1 MPKMKHGKQAFTL
14 IELLVVICIIAILAA
29 MLLPAL
35 QSARDSAATATCVNN
50 LMQFSKAYQMY
61 ATTYNDF
68 VPAKTAPFYSGG
80 GSGCAWENALI
91 DVMGQAGS
99 SSFRQSFYC
108 EADASLDDS
117 ANTGSKKSYSL
128 NNLSDAVHPYIP
140 YTLDNSGKLKDLTGK
155 YKGFISGNRT
165 TSVHTA
171 SDLIV
176 IGENCA
182 KNNTIGNAAYSVSDV
197 NACTGTSSSI
207 QQAVA
212 IYQRLTTH
220 KTGGH
225 LFLDGHAQH
234 VKPEKTL
241 PSDKSNF
248 KNVGKRTSMSD
259 GNPTGIASQGWGSWT
274 DCPERK
280 KGNSCTGTCYD

>member
-35 QSARDSAATATCVNN
+35 QSARDSASTATCVNN

-61 ATTYNDF
+61 ATTYDDF

-80 GSGCAWENALI
+80 GSGCKWEDALV

-99 SSFRQSFYC
+99 SSFRQSFFC

-117 ANTGSKKSYSL
+117 AATGSKKSYSL

-140 YTLDNSGKLKDLTGK
+140 YTLDTSGKLKDLTGK

-176 IGENCA
+176 IGENCS
-182 KNNTIGNAAYSVSDV
+182 KNNTIGAAAYSVSDV

-234 VKPEKTL
+234 VKP
-241 PSDKSNF
+241 
-248 KNVGKRTSMSD
+248 
-259 GNPTGIASQGWGSWT
+259 
-274 DCPERK
+274 
-280 KGNSCTGTCYD
+280 

>member
-35 QSARDSAATATCVNN
+35 QSARDSASTATCVNN

-80 GSGCAWENALI
+80 GSGCKWEEALI

-99 SSFRQSFYC
+99 NSFRQSFYC

-117 ANTGSKKSYSL
+117 AANDNKKSYSL
-128 NNLSDAVHPYIP
+128 NNLQDAVHPYIP
-140 YTLDNSGKLKDLTGK
+140 YYLDTNGKLKDLTGK

-182 KNNTIGNAAYSVSDV
+182 KNNTFGAAAYSVSDV

-207 QQAVA
+207 QEAVA

-220 KTGGH
+220 KTAGH

-234 VKPEKTL
+234 VKPEKSL
-241 PSDKSNF
+241 PPKNNF
-248 KNVGKRTSMSD
+248 QNVGKKTSMSD
-259 GNPTGIASQGWGSWT
+259 SSPTGIASQGWGSWT

>member
-35 QSARDSAATATCVNN
+35 QSARDSASTATCVNN

-80 GSGCAWENALI
+80 GSGCAWENALVE
-91 DVMGQAGS
+91 VMGQAGS
-99 SSFRQSFYC
+99 SSFSQAFFC

-117 ANTGSKKSYSL
+117 AGNSSKKSYSL
-128 NNLSDAVHPYIP
+128 NNLQDAVHPYIP
-140 YTLDNSGKLKDLTGK
+140 YTLDSSGKLKDLSGK

-165 TSVHTA
+165 TSIHTA

-182 KNNTIGNAAYSVSDV
+182 KNNTKGSAAYSVTDV
-197 NACTGTSSSI
+197 NACTGTASCI
-207 QQAVA
+207 QEAVA
-212 IYQRLTTH
+212 INQRLTTH
-220 KTGGH
+220 KTAGH

-234 VKPEKTL
+234 VKPEKSVPNKFQTI
-241 PSDKSNF
+241 
-248 KNVGKRTSMSD
+248 RTKTQMSD
-259 GNPTGIASQGWGSWT
+259 SPNNVATQGWGSWT

-280 KGNSCTGTCYD
+280 KGNSCSGTCYD

>member
-1 MPKMKHGKQAFTL
+1 MKHCNLAFTL

-35 QSARDSAATATCVNN
+35 QSARDSASTATCVNN

-99 SSFRQSFYC
+99 NSFRQSFYC

-117 ANTGSKKSYSL
+117 AATGNKQSYSL
-128 NNLSDAVHPYIP
+128 NNLQDAVHPYIP
-140 YTLDNSGKLKDLTGK
+140 YTLDTNGKLKDLTGK

-182 KNNTIGNAAYSVSDV
+182 KNNNFGSAAYSVSDV

-207 QQAVA
+207 QEAVA

-220 KTGGH
+220 KTAGH

-234 VKPEKTL
+234 VKPEKSL
-241 PSDKSNF
+241 PPKNNYQ
-248 KNVGKRTSMSD
+248 NVGKKTSMSD
-259 GNPTGIASQGWGSWT
+259 SSPTGIASQGWGSWT

-280 KGNSCTGTCYD
+280 KGNSCTGNCYD

>member
-35 QSARDSAATATCVNN
+35 QSARDSASTATCVNN

-99 SSFRQSFYC
+99 NSFRQSFYC

-117 ANTGSKKSYSL
+117 AATGNKKSYSL
-128 NNLSDAVHPYIP
+128 NNLQDAVHPYIP
-140 YTLDNSGKLKDLTGK
+140 YTLDTNGKLKDLTGK
-155 YKGFISGNRT
+155 YKGFWYVSEAYVRYKT
-165 TSVHTA
+165 MDFMVHK
-171 SDLIV
+171 D
-176 IGENCA
+176 
-182 KNNTIGNAAYSVSDV
+182 
-197 NACTGTSSSI
+197 
-207 QQAVA
+207 A
-212 IYQRLTTH
+212 IPKDIKKKL
-220 KTGGH
+220 
-225 LFLDGHAQH
+225 
-234 VKPEKTL
+234 
-241 PSDKSNF
+241 
-248 KNVGKRTSMSD
+248 
-259 GNPTGIASQGWGSWT
+259 GI
-274 DCPERK
+274 K
-280 KGNSCTGTCYD
+280 